1 VTARTMAA
9 RRLANAALATL
20 YPEEWA
26 RFYTAALRARE
37 GPAADLQKPCACG
50 QVMVRIS
57 PGARWPKRCTSC
69 KEAAA

>member
-1 VTARTMAA
+1 MAA
-9 RRLANAALATL
+9 VRIANAALAAR
-20 YPEEWA
+20 YPGLWK
-26 RFYTAALRARE
+26 RFYLAALKAQE

-50 QVMVRIS
+50 QVMTRIS

>member
-26 RFYTAALRARE
+26 RLYTAALKARE
-37 GPAADLQKPCACG
+37 GPAADLQKPCPCG
-50 QVMVRIS
+50 RVMVRIS
-57 PGARWPKRCTSC
+57 PRARWPKRCTSC
-69 KEAAA
+69 KEAA

>member
-1 VTARTMAA
+1 VSARRIAA
-9 RRLANAALATL
+9 ARLANAALATL

-26 RFYTAALRARE
+26 RFYTAALKARE
-37 GPAADLQKPCACG
+37 VPAANLQKPCACG
-50 QVMVRIS
+50 QVMTRIS

>member
-1 VTARTMAA
+1 MSARRIAA
-9 RRLANAALATL
+9 ARLANAALATL

-37 GPAADLQKPCACG
+37 GPAANLQKPCTCG

-57 PGARWPKRCTSC
+57 PRARWPKRCTSC
-69 KEAAA
+69 KETA